1 MKAAGGRTLNTAFLY
16 KVRAVAPSIVPYS
29 MVDLAAVTNYSRPT
43 LTPGVTGIAAIDII
57 ELRSVLAGVRTLSA
71 GGMNPL
77 TDPVLDSTVT
87 VKAAHINELL
97 SMLNDSRGDF
107 GLLPISLTG
116 GAITAT
122 SSLIRATDVTDLR
135 NGMR

>member
-1 MKAAGGRTLNTAFLY
+1 IGAYRT
-16 KVRAVAPSIVPYS
+16 
-29 MVDLAAVTNYSRPT
+29 VDLAAVTNYSSPT

-87 VKAAHINELL
+87 VKAAHITELL

-107 GLLPISLTG
+107 GLSPISLTG
-116 GAITAT
+116 GAIVAD
-122 SSLIRATDVTDLR
+122 IRTVLATDVTDLR
-135 NGMR
+135 NDMRS